1 MVERPDIDALLIGAL
16 YGELTPADEARL
28 SAHFESH
35 PGDRTALA
43 AMTDTRQ
50 AVRESRILQVHF
62 EPPQSVSALLLQE
75 AARRAPR
82 KVEQKEPSEGWFA
95 RFMRSF
101 VAHPAMAAAAMLVIV
116 VGVAGTMY
124 LRNGDQFADK
134 KAPSTSSAPAAG
146 SATSTITADQPAFSE
161 AEKLQREAGSA
172 YAVELAGKLDDVGDR
187 LRAKEEDAKANAP
200 AKNGAYIEITPPAV
214 EPKELPERQQV
225 AKNAKKPTKPAPKTT
240 IAKGGRVS
248 DTEDGFAA
256 EGRSATAK
264 PADPAP
270 NTGQAAPQASPPPP
284 ATAPGGGATKVKDKT
299 VTADSAKVEAK
310 ADGSQLVRDLHVRL
324 VNQVKAGNCREAA
337 GLAIEIVSR
346 DRAYYSQNVETD
358 RSVKP
363 CIAYITAERE
373 REAEK
378 SQKRATSKTRA
389 DEPAKPSNS
398 TK

>member
-16 YGELTPADEARL
+16 YGELAPADEARL
-28 SAHFESH
+28 TAHFESH
-35 PGDRTALA
+35 PGDRALLA

-50 AVRESRILQVHF
+50 AVRESRILQVQF

-124 LRNGDQFADK
+124 LRKGDQFAEK
-134 KAPSTSSAPAAG
+134 TYETAPAPAAG
-146 SATSTITADQPAFSE
+146 SASSTIVAAEQPTLNE
-161 AEKLQREAGSA
+161 AEKLQQQAGSA
-172 YAVELAGKLDDVGDR
+172 YGVELAGKLDDGDDR
-187 LRAKEEDAKANAP
+187 LRKEEDAKANAP

-225 AKNAKKPTKPAPKTT
+225 AKKPAPKTPV
-240 IAKGGRVS
+240 AKGGKVAS
-248 DTEDGFAA
+248 PEDGFAV
-256 EGRSATAK
+256 EGRTSTAK
-264 PADPAP
+264 PADPAAAP
-270 NTGQAAPQASPPPP
+270 TTGESAPQASPPPP
-284 ATAPGGGATKVKDKT
+284 APAGGAARAKDKT
-299 VTADSAKVEAK
+299 VTTDAAKVESK
-310 ADGSQLVRDLHVRL
+310 ADGSQLVRDLHARL

-373 REAEK
+373 RDAEK

-389 DEPAKPSNS
+389 DEPAKPSTS